1 MVTTCKVRSLLSKL
15 AEKGCVVSI
24 GSVFFFRPFFITY
37 ATEKEMAL
45 CLCRLCLNARML
57 FEPLMKQAKKDG
69 DDCYTSLTQFFMSS
83 SQCDKEVKWVLQLE
97 MCQ

>member
-24 GSVFFFRPFFITY
+24 GSVFLFRPFFITY

-69 DDCYTSLTQFFMSS
+69 DDCYTSLTQFMSS